1 LIWLVG
7 WNDIFSIFTTNQT
20 WDKNR
25 VTVDLNFAE
34 KRLKIGGKYKP
45 SECKSRYKLAIV
57 VPYRQRKNQLKIFL
71 KYMHPF
77 LQRQQLEYTMFIIE
91 QTG

>member
-1 LIWLVG
+1 MG
-7 WNDIFSIFTTNQT
+7 WNDIFSIFTTNRT
-20 WDKNR
+20 SDKNR

-34 KRLKIGGKYKP
+34 KRLKIGGKHKP

-57 VPYRQRKNQLKIFL
+57 VPYRQRKNQLQIFL

-91 QTG
+91 QSG